1 MTSSEAFAAWLR
13 ARLSALSLEPNELAR
28 RLRLNRS
35 SVSRWLLGRS
45 RPSPANL
52 RMLAEALDEPLAVLY
67 RLAGYP
73 ADLGELSELT
83 ADEVELIAN
92 YRRLS
97 PEQKRM
103 LQAAARAGI

>member
-1 MTSSEAFAAWLR
+1 MQ
-13 ARLSALSLEPNELAR
+13 PQELANK
-28 RLRLNRS
+28 LRLNRS
-35 SVSRWLLGRS
+35 SVSRWLAGKS
-45 RPSPANL
+45 RPSAASL
-52 RMLAEALDEPLAVLY
+52 RLLAEAMGESVAVLY

-73 ADLGELSELT
+73 ADLGGLAELT
-83 ADEVELIAN
+83 ADELELIAD